1 MADGLV
7 QGPEPPGGDGQGAVP
22 AGLGCG
28 LGWKRRGGG
37 AGRGGRRHRGGCE
50 RSLVVLRG
58 TYRTQAEA
66 ASPRRGPWAGDLT
79 THWQPGHNAE
89 A

>member
-37 AGRGGRRHRGGCE
+37 GGGQRW
-50 RSLVVLRG
+50 
-58 TYRTQAEA
+58 EA
-66 ASPRRGPWAGDLT
+66 AQGRL
-79 THWQPGHNAE
+79 
-89 A
+89 

>member
-1 MADGLV
+1 MGWSKALSP
-7 QGPEPPGGDGQGAVP
+7 QAGDGQGAVP

-28 LGWKRRGGG
+28 LGWKRRG

>member
-37 AGRGGRRHRGGCE
+37 GRAEVGGGTGEVVNGAWWSLGARTGHRRRQRAQGG
-50 RSLVVLRG
+50 V
-58 TYRTQAEA
+58 
-66 ASPRRGPWAGDLT
+66 RGPAT
-79 THWQPGHNAE
+79 
-89 A
+89 